1 MPPID
6 PRLVKAKR
14 FPVHAAVTICHL
26 PEVKRLLTE
35 DAEFHIVR
43 KIPDLEL
50 GVLHSACSS
59 RHGSLKIFIEIVKY
73 LVEVRTY
80 QIMNYLLY
88 RNSDQI
94 CIIIF
99 KRENSN
105 LIFQKGAPIN
115 ERDSLGQTA
124 LHYAVC
130 HQNSLE
136 LVTVI
141 AESGAQVDPDRQVI
155 FQKFKK

>member
-50 GVLHSACSS
+50 GVLHSACAS
-59 RHGSLKIFIEIVKY
+59 RHGSLKIFIEIVRY
-73 LVEVRTY
+73 LVEVIY
-80 QIMNYLLY
+80 HF
-88 RNSDQI
+88 DEI
-94 CIIIF
+94 CDHFFLSGKI
-99 KRENSN
+99 
-105 LIFQKGAPIN
+105 
-115 ERDSLGQTA
+115 
-124 LHYAVC
+124 
-130 HQNSLE
+130 QNSIFSLE
-136 LVTVI
+136 RCTN
-141 AESGAQVDPDRQVI
+141 
-155 FQKFKK
+155 

>member
-73 LVEVRTY
+73 LVEVHTY
-80 QIMNYLLY
+80 AQCSKIRKKMH
-88 RNSDQI
+88 
-94 CIIIF
+94 
-99 KRENSN
+99 
-105 LIFQKGAPIN
+105 FQKYKNTLFAFSKMAKN
-115 ERDSLGQTA
+115 QF
-124 LHYAVC
+124 LH
-130 HQNSLE
+130 
-136 LVTVI
+136 
-141 AESGAQVDPDRQVI
+141 
-155 FQKFKK
+155 QKKV

>member
-50 GVLHSACSS
+50 GVLHSARAS
-59 RHGSLKIFIEIVKY
+59 RHGSLKIFIEIVRY
-73 LVEVRTY
+73 LVEVILTK
-80 QIMNYLLY
+80 
-88 RNSDQI
+88 
-94 CIIIF
+94 F
-99 KRENSN
+99 
-105 LIFQKGAPIN
+105 
-115 ERDSLGQTA
+115 
-124 LHYAVC
+124 
-130 HQNSLE
+130 
-136 LVTVI
+136 VTTFFL
-141 AESGAQVDPDRQVI
+141 SGKTP
-155 FQKFKK
+155 